1 MKRSA
6 KKIAALFV
14 DPRGHYPELA
24 GVDCWSLERDARTY
38 PGPHPVVA
46 HPPCQLWTNFAGLNF
61 IRYGGAHNRPGNDQ
75 ACFAR
80 ALDAV
85 MQFGG
90 VLEHPAGSHAWDTFG
105 LPKPV
110 GRGWSSHVFRGA
122 RVWVCEIWQ
131 TAFGHKAKKP
141 TWLVYRGKRPPL
153 EARWRRRPGTHQIG
167 WFDRLKPTLGK
178 REASA
183 TPIAFAL
190 FLVELA
196 RAAR

>member
-1 MKRSA
+1 VKRA
-6 KKIAALFV
+6 KPVAALFV

-24 GVDCWSLERDARTY
+24 GVDCWTAERDARGY
-38 PGPHPVVA
+38 AGPHPVVA

-61 IRYGGAHNRPGNDQ
+61 IRYGGPHNRPGNDQ
-75 ACFAR
+75 GCFAR

-90 VLEHPAGSHAWDTFG
+90 VLEHPAQSHAWSTFG
-105 LPKPV
+105 LPKPAL
-110 GRGWSSHVFRGA
+110 RGWSKHVFRGE

-141 TWLVYRGKRPPL
+141 TWLFYRGKRAPL
-153 EARWRRRPGTHQIG
+153 DARWRRVPGTHQVG

-183 TPIAFAL
+183 TPLPFAL

-196 RAAR
+196 RGA